1 MIYYGLTIREQD
13 EMVWG
18 SFDKLE
24 NLGFFKHWITTRKG
38 GVSKNSFAELNLAD
52 HVGDDEEAVNKNRE
66 KVSHILCGSGNI
78 YLPRQVHGTRIIVPA
93 RESKECDGDV
103 LIMTEPGVA
112 GGILTADC
120 LPVIMADPVNKIV
133 ALVHAGRAGLFALIL
148 KKTVEEMER
157 VYKTYPADLVVG
169 IGPGI
174 RSCCYEV
181 GEEIFEGEFD
191 GFKKFW
197 NSDGKLDMIFA
208 ANSQLLEAGILMTN
222 IHDSEICTSCQ
233 DNVFFSHRAQKG
245 KAGRFMTGA
254 VIQK

>member
-13 EMVWG
+13 DMVWG

-24 NLGFFKHWITTRKG
+24 QLGFFKHWITTRKG
-38 GVSKNSFAELNLAD
+38 GVSKGSLAELNLAG
-52 HVGDDEEAVNKNRE
+52 HVGDKKEAVKKNRE
-66 KVSHILCGSGNI
+66 KVSRILGGSGSI
-78 YLPRQVHGTRIIVPA
+78 YLPRQIHSTRIIVPTKK
-93 RESKECDGDV
+93 SKECDGDV
-103 LIMTEPGVA
+103 LILTERSVA
-112 GGILTADC
+112 AGILTADC

-133 ALVHAGRAGLFALIL
+133 ALVHAGRMGLFSLIL
-148 KKTVEEMER
+148 KKTVEEMEN
-157 VYKTYPADLVVG
+157 VYKSDPADLVVG

-174 RSCCYEV
+174 RRCCYEV
-181 GEEIFEGEFD
+181 DEEIFEGEFD
-191 GFKKFW
+191 EFKKFW

-233 DNVFFSHRAQKG
+233 DNVFFSHRSQKG

>member
-13 EMVWG
+13 DIVWG

-24 NLGFFKHWITTRKG
+24 QFGFFKHWITTRKG
-38 GVSKNSFAELNLAD
+38 GVSKGSLAELNLAD
-52 HVGDDEEAVNKNRE
+52 HVGDDKETVKKNRE
-66 KVSHILCGSGNI
+66 KVSRILCGSGNI
-78 YLPRQVHGTRIIVPA
+78 YLPRQVHGTQIIVPTK
-93 RESKECDGDV
+93 ESKECDGDV
-103 LIMTEPGVA
+103 LIMTEPGIA

-120 LPVIMADPVNKIV
+120 LPIIMADPVNKIV
-133 ALVHAGRAGLFALIL
+133 ALVHAGRLGLFSLIL
-148 KKTVEEMER
+148 KKTIEEMKS
-157 VYKTYPADLVVG
+157 VYKTDPADLVVG
-169 IGPGI
+169 IGPGM

-181 GEEIFEGEFD
+181 GEEIFEGEVD
-191 GFKKFW
+191 AFKKFW

-208 ANSQLLEAGILMTN
+208 ANSQLLEAGVLMTN

-233 DNVFFSHRAQKG
+233 DNVFFSHRGQKG